1 MKSDLCLRS
10 PNDISE
16 ARFNSRQML
25 FVKHIVSVR
34 ASKIMLPL
42 TIHFCLEYPTEHAKS
57 RLGGFLLNCDL
68 HLSKDTIFL
77 YSEETIYKAI

>member
-10 PNDISE
+10 SNDISE

-25 FVKHIVSVR
+25 LVKHIGSVR

-42 TIHFCLEYPTEHAKS
+42 SIHFCLEYPTEHAKS
-57 RLGGFLLNCDL
+57 RLGFLLNCDL
-68 HLSKDTIFL
+68 HLSKGIIFL
-77 YSEETIYKAI
+77 YFEATICKVI

>member
-1 MKSDLCLRS
+1 MKSDICLRS

-25 FVKHIVSVR
+25 FVKHVGSVQ

-42 TIHFCLEYPTEHAKS
+42 SIHFCLEYLAEHAKP
-57 RLGGFLLNCDL
+57 RLGFLLNHDL
-68 HLSKDTIFL
+68 YLSKDIIFL
-77 YSEETIYKAI
+77 YFEETIYEVI